1 MLHLSWG
8 KMRLV
13 ACGAALST
21 LGYRILR
28 SADAKRVYTFATAAV
43 LREKEHIMA
52 ELTDIRED
60 CEDIVASAKAMNEDY
75 ADERARVI
83 EDYAERAAAEKEA
96 KASEAAEA

>member
-1 MLHLSWG
+1 MWHFSWG

-21 LGYRILR
+21 IGYRILR
-28 SADAKRVYTFATAAV
+28 SADAKKVYTFATAAV

-52 ELTDIRED
+52 NLTDIRED
-60 CEDIVASAKAMNEDY
+60 CEDILSDAKAMNEEY

-83 EDYAERAAAEKEA
+83 EDHAQRAAAEKQA
-96 KASEAAEA
+96 AAEAEEA